1 MGLLVRL
8 RLRLFSRLA
17 LAVPL
22 WAGLTACAFAQL
34 APTPAPEYQNLLT
47 TILAAKETILGQ
59 PIEYPDGTPQITSA
73 IVTIPPGGETGW
85 HEHSIPLYA
94 YILEGELTVD
104 YGSEGMRVYREGD
117 GVMEA
122 IDWPHNGTS
131 TGSVPVRILAV
142 YIGAEGVPNAEPVA
156 APAR

>member
-1 MGLLVRL
+1 MTGRA
-8 RLRLFSRLA
+8 RFFPRSALFG
-17 LAVPL
+17 PL
-22 WAGLTACAFAQL
+22 WAGLCASALAQL
-34 APTPAPEYQNLLT
+34 APSPAPTYQNLLT
-47 TILAAKETILGQ
+47 PVLIATETILGQ
-59 PIEYPDGTPQITSA
+59 PIAYPSGAPLITSA

-104 YGSEGMRVYREGD
+104 YGAEGTRVYRAGE

-131 TGSVPVRILAV
+131 TGTVPVRILAV
-142 YIGAEGVPNAEPVA
+142 YIGAESMPTAEAVP